1 MAIFKQTAEDMKRMD
16 YRILRDSPVALYF
29 NRVDYENVCAWFRLH
44 SYQMYHFDCT
54 EWIANND
61 RNRQP
66 LDIYDTLY
74 EVMGLPMAN
83 NGYNLDALRDDF
95 MEMKVSQEGGAVI
108 ELFRF
113 DVIVNHMPQFAWH
126 FLDIIAEV
134 SRINLLFGQRL
145 LALIYSDDST
155 VSIEPVGACPVIPS
169 IWLPK

>member
-1 MAIFKQTAEDMKRMD
+1 MAIFKQTAEDMERLD
-16 YRILRDSPVALYF
+16 YLILRDSPVALYF
-29 NRVDYENVCAWFRLH
+29 NRVDYENVCEWFRLH

-54 EWIANND
+54 GWKVNNGKMETV
-61 RNRQP
+61 Q
-66 LDIYDTLY
+66 IYDSLY
-74 EVMGLPMAN
+74 EVLGLPPAN

-113 DVIVNHMPQFAWH
+113 DVIVNRMPQFAWH

-145 LALIYSDDST
+145 LTLLYSDDST
-155 VSIEPVGACPVIPS
+155 VSIEPVGACPVISS